1 MATELEDLE
10 VLKNLEMIADD
21 IWSKVNH
28 WNAFAR
34 DTVGKQLTRAVDSV
48 GANIAESYGR
58 FHFGDKINFL
68 YYARGSLFETKYW
81 INRSAVRNLVSKQQA
96 ETLAKHLTQIARQ
109 VNNFAKS
116 LKRQKQTSKTT
127 LREQDPV
134 YLAEVEF
141 SEPLFSDSDL
151 TWLLALN
158 PSELPQ
164 SLVSSLYSLQ
174 DNNHD

>member
-1 MATELEDLE
+1 MATELEDLK
-10 VLKNLEMIADD
+10 VLKNLELIADD
-21 IWSKVNH
+21 IWNKVNH

-81 INRSAVRNLVSKQQA
+81 INRSAARNLVSKQQA
-96 ETLAKHLTQIARQ
+96 ETLATQLTQIARQ
-109 VNNFAKS
+109 LNHFAKS

-127 LREQDPV
+127 MREPAPV
-134 YLAEVEF
+134 YLVEF
-141 SEPLFSDSDL
+141 EFNESLFSDSDL

-158 PSELPQ
+158 SIELPQ
-164 SLVSSLYSLQ
+164 SLVSSLQSLQ